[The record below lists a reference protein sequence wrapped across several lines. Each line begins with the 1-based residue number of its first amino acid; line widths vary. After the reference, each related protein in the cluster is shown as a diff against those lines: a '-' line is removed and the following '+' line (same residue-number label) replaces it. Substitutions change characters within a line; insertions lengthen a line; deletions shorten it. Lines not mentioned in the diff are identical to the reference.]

1 MKNQLLFLFVT
12 VFITFSSYAQVNI
25 AYYPWNNLLGISTN
39 TNKLIWFDL
48 KSEVNTFFGN
58 LNTEQSLQLNIKRT
72 EFVNYYTGI
81 GISTNY
87 IRATHDGKIINGYYV
102 NFGSRIKPINKV
114 PGLQIIAEISPYL
127 NREFQSGILRFNLGI
142 GYQFSKKKNK

>member
-39 TNKLIWFDL
+39 TNKLIWLDL